1 MTKDIAAKAPTGA
14 ADQKAAA
21 PKRKPVIFTIIGRQ
35 RVGKT
40 TLLNALAQTIHE
52 QGGTPE
58 IWNTDLLNRSHSISS
73 FHDAKSPTG
82 GDTKR
87 QRKWLEEK
95 IQSLMESR
103 HDAILD
109 IGGGWTAL
117 HELISTES
125 LTRALDMMGIT
136 LSVAFLIGHERA
148 DLDYLE
154 DLQTNK
160 KFSPRNAAVI
170 LNEGLIPP
178 SLDVDDVFEEVA
190 IHPAVVEAM
199 DNGAKLVL
207 YPAAEPMKDVCDRTL
222 TFRAYAE
229 GEQKDGFPTSS
240 IFDRLAIDRW
250 YRRDF
255 PVFLRELGAPRL
267 PDMPKGLPVPAES
280 DV

>member
-1 MTKDIAAKAPTGA
+1 MTKDADVKATPSA
-14 ADQKAAA
+14 PAPKAAT
-21 PKRKPVIFTIIGRQ
+21 KKKPVIFTIIGRQ

-40 TLLNALAQTIHE
+40 TLLNALAQTVHD

-58 IWNTDLLNRSHSISS
+58 IWNTDLLNRSHSISN
-73 FHDAKSPTG
+73 FHDADSPAA

-117 HELISTES
+117 HELINTES
-125 LTRALDMMGIT
+125 LSRALDMMGIT
-136 LSVAFLIGHERA
+136 LSVVFLIGHERA

-154 DLQTNK
+154 DLQKKK
-160 KFSPRNAAVI
+160 KFSPRNSAI
-170 LNEGLIPP
+170 IINEGLIPP
-178 SLDVDDVFEEVA
+178 SLDQDDVVDVVSH
-190 IHPAVVEAM
+190 HPAVEEAM
-199 DNGAKLVL
+199 ENGADIFM
-207 YPAAEPMKDVCDRTL
+207 YPAAEPMKDVCDRGM
-222 TFRAYAE
+222 TFSAYAA
-229 GEQKDGFPTSS
+229 GEQKEGFPTSS
-240 IFDRLAIDRW
+240 IFDRLAMDRW

-255 PVFLRELGAPRL
+255 PAFLQELGASRL
-267 PDMPKGLPVPAES
+267 PNMPKGLPVPAES